1 MIPGDWA
8 QRSSE
13 AFARLTRAA
22 ARRSSI
28 LTALVAIVVLGATTS
43 SAMIV
48 KESGSLELTPA
59 SCARAVKGALTPPK
73 SSRTAQPGRG
83 IPFGPPK
90 LPREAFGDVFT
101 ATKLA
106 LAPDSIVSTLTTAR
120 ANATR
125 VFIILVGP
133 QKYYRNSDGT
143 FNLDLWKSRVNRF
156 RGIDFRE
163 FVRDGTI
170 IAHQLVSEAKAR
182 NQWGGKVIP
191 NHVLDEMARFS
202 EDLWPAMA
210 TVLRTDPSDLEAH
223 AAGYL
228 DSWPCWRWRHLDAA
242 SARYLTRK
250 GDVERFAADQQA
262 SADRQHLALV
272 VGLNAFSGGD
282 GSSKIPSPA
291 AGKWAMSADEL
302 RSYGTQLVRLTRACA
317 FELWR
322 YETPGSAFE
331 DFYYFRRP
339 DITAATVELAALAAR
354 RPARSCGT

>member
-13 AFARLTRAA
+13 AVARLTRAGG
-22 ARRSSI
+22 RRSVI
-28 LTALVAIVVLGATTS
+28 FTALVAIVVLGATTS

-48 KESGSLELTPA
+48 QESASLELAPA
-59 SCARAVKGALTPPK
+59 SCAPAAMGALTPPRP
-73 SSRTAQPGRG
+73 SRTAQPGRG

-90 LPREAFGDVFT
+90 LPREAFGKVFT

-106 LAPDSIVSTLTTAR
+106 LAPESVVSTLTEAR

-125 VFIILVGP
+125 VFIILAGP
-133 QKYYRNSDGT
+133 QRYYRNPDGT
-143 FNLDLWKSRVNRF
+143 FNLNLWKARISRF
-156 RGIDFRE
+156 RGVDFRE

-182 NQWGGKVIP
+182 GQWGGKVIP
-191 NHVLDEMARFS
+191 NNVLDEMARFS
-202 EDLWPAMA
+202 EEIWPTMA
-210 TVLRTDPSDLEAH
+210 TVLRTDPSDLEVHGASFQ
-223 AAGYL
+223 
-228 DSWPCWRWRHLDAA
+228 DSWPCWRWRYLDAA
-242 SARYLTRK
+242 SARFLTRK

-272 VGLNAFSGGD
+272 VGLNVFSGGD
-282 GSSKIPSPA
+282 GSSKVPSPA

-302 RSYGTQLVRLTRACA
+302 RSYGADLLRLTRACA

-339 DITAATVELAALAAR
+339 DITAAMVELAALAAQ
-354 RPARSCGT
+354 RPARSCRT